1 MGYERVDCRL
11 RPTSFYYTFCT
22 LNLFHPKKKIES
34 TPTSRYSRY
43 PLAVFFTNDVVQ
55 ARACCTLIPNPWRST
70 AGPLSVTDTTIRR
83 YSGCLHHSRL
93 FAPQFVHRLA
103 FLSVSVVPPDEP
115 GRTKNQLNLSLAM
128 ALESHAVEVEE
139 LGRLFPTIRTW
150 DCFETLLWWCTI
162 GTIPLIP
169 RWQIRVIR

>member
-1 MGYERVDCRL
+1 MMSSRQGHVVHSSRTRGDRPLGLFPLRIQRFVDIRVVC
-11 RPTSFYYTFCT
+11 
-22 LNLFHPKKKIES
+22 I
-34 TPTSRYSRY
+34 
-43 PLAVFFTNDVVQ
+43 
-55 ARACCTLIPNPWRST
+55 I
-70 AGPLSVTDTTIRR
+70 
-83 YSGCLHHSRL
+83 
-93 FAPQFVHRLA
+93 FAPQFVHQLA
-103 FLSVSVVPPDEP
+103 FLFVSVVPPDEP

-169 RWQIRVIR
+169 RWQIRVIRLLVNDTEGFSGPIRIRGQVSNHDLGD